1 MKKIFRSIFSF
12 IFISIIFYSITPHE
26 KTKTQVIISVD
37 NLLTVDVIE
46 SLEEELN
53 SYNNI
58 KFIEGSIL
66 TSIIVLEDLDSEF
79 EIQPINAAFNRWG
92 CNIEN
97 IDYRMLN

>member
-1 MKKIFRSIFSF
+1 MICY
-12 IFISIIFYSITPHE
+12 SIIHHQ

-46 SLEEELN
+46 SIEEELS

-66 TSIIVLEDLDSEF
+66 TSIIVLEISDSDF

-97 IDYRMLN
+97 VDYRMLN

>member
-1 MKKIFRSIFSF
+1 MIKIFKFIFSF
-12 IFISIIFYSITPHE
+12 ILISIICYSVIPHE

-37 NLLTVDVIE
+37 NLLTYDVIE

-66 TSIIVLEDLDSEF
+66 TSIVVLEISDNELEMQS
-79 EIQPINAAFNRWG
+79 INAAFNRWG

-97 IDYRMLN
+97 INYRMLN